1 MKKIIIFVIFSLLC
15 ISCSDN
21 TENVYKYEVTGSA
34 GRYGLTIL
42 DEFDQTKLKGVVGN
56 NWTYSWNQIGKRYLF
71 IIAQNYEKQ
80 GSVTVSIYKNGKQI
94 ATNTN
99 TGADAIASISGKY

>member
-1 MKKIIIFVIFSLLC
+1 MKKIVIFAFFSLLW

-21 TENVYKYEVTGSA
+21 IEYEYKYEVTGTA

-42 DEFDQTKLKGVVGN
+42 DEFDQTQLKGIVGN
-56 NWTYSWNQIGKRYLF
+56 NWTYTWNQVGKRYIF

-80 GSVTVSIYKNGKQI
+80 GTVTVSIYKNGKKI
-94 ATNTN
+94 ATNTQA
-99 TGADAIASISGKY
+99 GADAIASISGKY